1 MSSVDTAYRRNLPD
15 RRRAPTSVLSVFRL
29 YGRRRSFRRRHEG
42 INQYVDQLSPQVVGL
57 ALTIVI
63 LSALD
68 GLFTLLLL
76 QRDGNVVE
84 ANPVMNFALVEGV
97 AIFLLAKGVLT
108 ICGVFFLVVHQNFK
122 GSVTA
127 LRLLTL
133 GYVVLTLYHV
143 YLFSRLI

>member
-1 MSSVDTAYRRNLPD
+1 MS
-15 RRRAPTSVLSVFRL
+15 SVFRL
-29 YGRRRSFRRRHEG
+29 YGRRRSFRRRHEA

-76 QRDGNVVE
+76 QRDGNIVE

-108 ICGVFFLVVHQNFK
+108 ICGVFFLVAHQNFK
-122 GSVTA
+122 GSATA